1 MNLKRDEEI
10 LKLIDEAPSQFISV
24 ESLASYFNISE
35 STIRRELKKLA
46 DLHKLARVHGGATT
60 LNFSGTYTFERL
72 DREYLEREKSEV
84 EIKQQVAKCAASHLK
99 SSSLIYLDAST
110 TVASMIPYIPKNKNL
125 KFVTNSPTVASRLME
140 NGLPCYVTCG
150 ELKLLTNALIGS
162 FALEFLDKFN
172 FSTGFFGTNGIHY
185 QAKYTTPDPEECEVK
200 VKAMSRCYEVFI
212 LADHTKLGNI
222 ASSTFSDFSRPTLII
237 DKVDE
242 KYKNLIKNIEIAM

>member
-1 MNLKRDEEI
+1 MNLVRDEEI
-10 LKLIDEAPSQFISV
+10 LKLIDASPSQFVSV
-24 ESLASYFNISE
+24 ESLAAHFNISE

-46 DLHKLARVHGGATT
+46 DLHKLTRVHGGATT
-60 LNFSGTYTFERL
+60 INFSGTYTFERL

-84 EIKQQVAKCAASHLK
+84 EIKQMVAKTACSHLK
-99 SSSLIYLDAST
+99 NSSLIYLDAST
-110 TVASMIPYIPKNKNL
+110 TVASMVPYIPKNKNL

-185 QAKYTTPDPEECEVK
+185 QAKYTTPDPEECAIK

-212 LADHTKLGNI
+212 LADHTKIGNI